1 MKVSIEGMSCG
12 HCVNAVTEGLK
23 AVAGVSNVVVDLAA
37 KQATIE
43 GNPDAAAVKEAIEDL
58 GYDVVGIE

>member
-23 AVAGVSNVVVDLAA
+23 ALAGVSNVVVDLAA